1 METSPRRRTSADSTA
16 FLLAFRSLLTG
27 LGTFAYRVYTLFVFL
42 PIFLMASVITALV
55 TTIGCSLGN
64 GHFWGYYPGKW
75 WSVLAVR
82 LLLLPVKVEG
92 RENLVRNQSYVF
104 VSNHQ
109 GAFDI
114 FLIYGFLG
122 RNFKWMMKKG
132 IRKIPLIGVACE
144 SAHHIFVDKSGAS
157 KIKKTYD
164 TARGTLREGMSLM
177 VFPEGARSFT
187 GHMGVFRRG
196 AFMLADELQLPV
208 CPLTING
215 SFDVMSRTRDWHFPV
230 WHPLR
235 LTIHKPIPPKG
246 KGMEFEKQVM
256 SEAYDAVMS
265 GLATEYQGFVENPDQ

>member
-1 METSPRRRTSADSTA
+1 MKYLYRLYQ
-16 FLLAFRSLLTG
+16 LLIC
-27 LGTFAYRVYTLFVFL
+27 L
-42 PIFLMASVITALV
+42 PILVLASILTSLV
-55 TTIGCSLGN
+55 TVIGCRLGN

-75 WSVLAVR
+75 WSILWIR

-92 RENLVRNQSYVF
+92 REHLKKNQSYVF
-104 VSNHQ
+104 VANHQ

-132 IRKIPLIGVACE
+132 IRKIPLVGLACE
-144 SAHHIFVDKSGAS
+144 YAHHIFIDKSGPS
-157 KIKKTYD
+157 KIRASYD
-164 TARGTLREGMSLM
+164 RAREVLTEGMSLV

-215 SFDVMSRTRDWHFPV
+215 SFDVKPRMKDIYWAF
-230 WHPLR
+230 WHPLK
-235 LTIHKPIPPKG
+235 LTIHEPIEPIG
-246 KGMEFEKQVM
+246 KGPENIKNQMTK
-256 SEAYDAVMS
+256 SYDAIMG
-265 GLATEYQGFVENPDQ
+265 GLVKEHQGFVENPDQ